1 MWKLKKGVAK
11 LFHFCMDLE
20 LKQWTYFVRFLGP
33 HSPVNIAV
41 TFFIIV
47 NSAFAFAYV
56 IDTKSNLFLCNI
68 NSKYTFWMKV
78 PMKNG

>member
-56 IDTKSNLFLCNI
+56 IDTNQIYSYVILTPNI
-68 NSKYTFWMKV
+68 LS
-78 PMKNG
+78 G